1 MPYAPAHADDAVGSR
16 VHGHERGDMTRQRVD
31 SPPVVSAIGPH
42 DSHAPVRRL
51 VPAGVTPAAGHT
63 SEEQQG

>member
-1 MPYAPAHADDAVGSR
+1 
-16 VHGHERGDMTRQRVD
+16 MTRQRVD
-31 SPPVVSAIGPH
+31 SPPVVSAIGPQH
-42 DSHAPVRRL
+42 LTAPVGRL